1 MKKRGFTLVEL
12 LIVVVIIGILIAALY
27 PRLQNA
33 LDASKVG
40 ALKTEGA
47 NIQKTLLTFGSA
59 DLEQA
64 RIKAITQKDIAGA
77 YKDTG
82 EYIWR
87 LADGT
92 VDSSLT
98 AGNGEDF
105 KNLVLPEYKADPKL
119 ISGLVPDQVK
129 VIDAANPANS
139 VNGATNFK
147 KGSAGLYTYEDS
159 TGLAKTVLVWCG
171 SKGLTKNAD
180 FKDYIS
186 KKNETVTKLMAA
198 IETNSANA
206 SCLPFEL
213 N

>member
-12 LIVVVIIGILIAALY
+12 LIVVVIIGILIAVLY

-59 DLEQA
+59 DLEQS
-64 RIKAITQKDIAGA
+64 RIKAITDKDITGA

-92 VDSSLT
+92 VDSGFT

-105 KNLVLPEYKADPKL
+105 KTKVFKEYKVDPKL
-119 ISGLVPDQVK
+119 QNGLVTTEVK
-129 VIDAANPANS
+129 FIDKTNPANS
-139 VNGATNFK
+139 VNSATGFK
-147 KGSAGLYTYEDS
+147 KGSAGLYTYEDEN
-159 TGLAKTVLVWCG
+159 GLARTILVWCG
-171 SKGLTKNAD
+171 SKGLTNNAD

-198 IETNSANA
+198 IATNSVNA